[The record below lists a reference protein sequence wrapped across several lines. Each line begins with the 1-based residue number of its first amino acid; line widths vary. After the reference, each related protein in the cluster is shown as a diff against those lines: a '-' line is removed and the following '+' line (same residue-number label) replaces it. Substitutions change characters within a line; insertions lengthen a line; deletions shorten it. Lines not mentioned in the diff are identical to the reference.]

1 MKDTLHKNVLF
12 DNFSVEDSDWSG
24 ACGTDFIM
32 YENPRFIAENRHPY
46 KMDRTFVIFCT
57 GGNASGKVNLREY
70 DIVKDGLLV
79 VLPNHIVEM
88 ESVSDDFRA
97 FYIISS
103 EAFQSSLDIS
113 GAFQLHREME
123 QTPWRQFSGRTLDS
137 IKGYFSMCRDMLDAA
152 DNPNRLEIIRLMTK
166 AFFLGFGYYLHQYIT
181 PETLGREER
190 ISKRFLTM
198 VEQNYTRI
206 REVGQYADR
215 MAISPKYLSMS
226 VKASTG
232 KTPGQWIGNYITLD
246 ARAQLASTRKTILQ
260 ISDELGFATQSEFGR
275 YFKRIVG
282 MSPKAYRESL
292 K

>member
-1 MKDTLHKNVLF
+1 MKDALHNTVLF

-46 KMDRTFVIFCT
+46 KLGRTLVIFCT
-57 GGNASGKVNLREY
+57 GGNASGRVNLKEY

-97 FYIISS
+97 SYIIAS
-103 EAFQSSLDIS
+103 EAFQSSLEIS

-123 QTPWRQFSGRTLDS
+123 QAPWRKFYGRALDS
-137 IKGYFSMCRDMLDAA
+137 IKGYFSMCRDTLDAS
-152 DNPNRLEIIRLMTK
+152 DNPHRQEIIRLMTK
-166 AFFLGFGYYLHQYIT
+166 AFFLGLGYYLHQDT

-190 ISKRFLTM
+190 ISRRFLTM

-206 REVGQYADR
+206 REVEEYAER

-260 ISDELGFATQSEFGR
+260 ISDDLGFASQSEFGR